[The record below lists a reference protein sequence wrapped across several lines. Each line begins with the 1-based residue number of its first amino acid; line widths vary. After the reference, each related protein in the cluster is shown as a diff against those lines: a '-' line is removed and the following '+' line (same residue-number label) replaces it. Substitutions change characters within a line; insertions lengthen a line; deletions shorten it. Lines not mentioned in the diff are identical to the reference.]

1 MLGIIDSLHLRRGM
15 REEGTDVSTSQRV
28 SNEEVARDDVGQV
41 DIAKSH
47 GVPIPNHIGTLA
59 EIQSGGLGS
68 SQVVSELEHPFE
80 ELHPEQL
87 QTNILETFTRA
98 SSERYTHRSIYLVG
112 AHASGREHPRTPDFH
127 STHKWC
133 DGGGEEES
141 ASGSS
146 ARERSEFP
154 VLSPRTRS
162 ARDFRVE
169 SRLSDREQ
177 SEREDSAQSST
188 SIHIDVSLV
197 SPPKK
202 KRDEIYARLVE
213 SNGSKEDPA

>member
-112 AHASGREHPRTPDFH
+112 AHASGREHPRTPDLHF
-127 STHKWC
+127 THKWC

-146 ARERSEFP
+146 AGERSEFP

-162 ARDFRVE
+162 ARDFRGE
-169 SRLSDREQ
+169 SRLSDGSREQ

-188 SIHIDVSLV
+188 SIDIDVSLV
-197 SPPKK
+197 SLP
-202 KRDEIYARLVE
+202 
-213 SNGSKEDPA
+213 

>member
-28 SNEEVARDDVGQV
+28 SNEEVARDGVGQV

-47 GVPIPNHIGTLA
+47 SVPIPNHIGTLA

-87 QTNILETFTRA
+87 QTNMLETFTKA

-112 AHASGREHPRTPDFH
+112 AHASGREHPRTQIFILLINGATAAERRRVPQVQ
-127 STHKWC
+127 
-133 DGGGEEES
+133 
-141 ASGSS
+141 
-146 ARERSEFP
+146 ARESE
-154 VLSPRTRS
+154 VS
-162 ARDFRVE
+162 
-169 SRLSDREQ
+169 SRCSVRELVRPAT
-177 SEREDSAQSST
+177 SE
-188 SIHIDVSLV
+188 
-197 SPPKK
+197 
-202 KRDEIYARLVE
+202 
-213 SNGSKEDPA
+213 